1 MLVEDIMTR
10 AVFTCDAHADLEAV
24 ARVMWDHDC
33 GYVPVVDEHE
43 QLTGVVT
50 DRDVAMA
57 AYLNGRLLAEIPVA
71 EIMSRP
77 VHSCGPTSSVELA
90 HQIMRSAEI
99 RRLPVIDQSGKL
111 VGLVTWSDL
120 FAAAQ
125 REASASDAAALT
137 RQVLET
143 LEATS
148 THNR

>member
-1 MLVEDIMTR
+1 MQVEDIMTR
-10 AVFTCDAHADLEAV
+10 VVFTCDAHADLESV

-33 GYVPVVDEHE
+33 GYVPIVDENE
-43 QLTGVVT
+43 QLAGIVT

-57 AYLNGRLLAEIPVA
+57 AYLHARCLADISVA

-77 VHSCGPTSSVELA
+77 VHSCGPTASVELA

-99 RRLPVIDQSGKL
+99 RRLPVVDQNDKL
-111 VGLVTWSDL
+111 IGLVTWSDL

-125 REASASDAAALT
+125 RETSASVAAALT
-137 RQVLET
+137 KQVIET

-148 THNR
+148 AHSV